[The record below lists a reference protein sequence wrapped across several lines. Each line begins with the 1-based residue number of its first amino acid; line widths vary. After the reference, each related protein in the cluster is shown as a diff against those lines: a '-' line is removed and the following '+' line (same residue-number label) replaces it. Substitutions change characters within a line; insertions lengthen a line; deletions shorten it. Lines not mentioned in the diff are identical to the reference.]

1 MHCIVHGVAKSWTRP
16 SDFHF
21 TSRHELVCTQELLSI
36 VYNTSTSIIT
46 IVIVAIIFSI
56 TDDWTSPFLTLQWHK
71 DNVHSV
77 KSYFKF

>member
-1 MHCIVHGVAKSWTRP
+1 MHCIVHGVSKSWTRL

-21 TSRHELVCTQELLSI
+21 TSLHELLGTQELLSI
-36 VYNTSTSIIT
+36 VYNNSISIVT

-56 TDDWTSPFLTLQWHK
+56 TDYWTSPFLTLQWHK
-71 DNVHSV
+71 DNVRSV